1 MSFVAELEP
10 RPLWQHFDELLT
22 IPRPSKH
29 EERARSYVIGV
40 AERKG
45 LRHREDAIGN
55 VVVEKPASPGKEGAP
70 TVVLQAHLD
79 MVTEKNA
86 GTVHDFDKDP
96 IVPRRDGDWVRAT
109 GTTLGADN
117 GIGAATLLAV
127 LEADDLVHGPLELL
141 FTVDEETGLTGAL
154 DLDPATLG
162 LRGRLLLNLD
172 SEEEGSVT
180 IGCAGGSTSRL
191 TLPLESAPA
200 PNGTAALDV
209 RLSGLKGGHSGMEIH
224 LQRGNASKLL
234 ARVLFAAAQQT
245 PFHLASF
252 QGGNKHN
259 AIPREAAA
267 RVVVP
272 TASRDAFEAA
282 AEQEIAAIAAE
293 IRPADPDVK
302 LEIANLDADAAPRR
316 VWTVAA
322 SRQALDLLNALPHG
336 VLTMSY
342 DIAGLV
348 ETSTNLATVTS
359 AEDSLAILM
368 STRSS
373 VASGMRATRRR
384 LRAIAELA
392 GAELAETEGYP
403 GWKPDLASPLL
414 ARFQQVHQRL
424 TGKDAEILAV
434 HAGLECGILREKLPG
449 MHAISFGPVITGA
462 HSPDEG
468 VKIDS
473 VGRFWELLKAVLGEL
488 AGDEGHG

>member
-10 RPLWQHFDELLT
+10 RPLWKHFDDFLT

-29 EERARSYVIGV
+29 EEKARDYVIAV

-45 LRHREDAIGN
+45 LRHRGDAVGN
-55 VVVEKPASPGKEGAP
+55 VVILKPASPGKEGSP

-86 GTVHDFDKDP
+86 GTVHDFFKDP
-96 IVPRRDGDWVRAT
+96 IVPRREGDWVRAT

-141 FTVDEETGLTGAL
+141 FTVDEESGLTGAL
-154 DLDPATLG
+154 DLDAAVLD
-162 LRGRLLLNLD
+162 LKGRLLLNLD
-172 SEEEGSVT
+172 SEEENTVT
-180 IGCAGGSTSRL
+180 VGCAGGSTSL
-191 TLPLESAPA
+191 ITLPLESAPA
-200 PNGTAALDV
+200 PKGTVTLDV
-209 RLSGLKGGHSGMEIH
+209 KLSGLKGGHSGMEIH

-252 QGGNKHN
+252 NGGNKHN
-259 AIPREAAA
+259 ALPREAAA
-267 RVVVP
+267 QVVVP
-272 TASRDAFEAA
+272 AAGRDAFQAA

-293 IRPADPDVK
+293 IRTADPDVK
-302 LEIANLDADAAPRR
+302 LEIAESAAPGRA
-316 VWTVAA
+316 WTVAA
-322 SRQALDLLNALPHG
+322 SRQVLDLLNALPHG

-342 DIAGLV
+342 DIPGLV

-359 AEDSLAILM
+359 TEGSLAILM

-373 VASGMRATRRR
+373 VATAMRATKRR
-384 LRAIAELA
+384 LRSIAELA
-392 GAELAETEGYP
+392 GAGIEETEGYP

-414 ARFQQVHQRL
+414 ARFQQVHHRL
-424 TGKDAEILAV
+424 TGKDAEVLAI
-434 HAGLECGILREKLPG
+434 HAGLECGILREKFPDML
-449 MHAISFGPVITGA
+449 AISFGPIITGA

-473 VGRFWELLKAVLGEL
+473 VGRFWELLKAVLAEL
-488 AGDEGHG
+488 A

>member
-10 RPLWQHFDELLT
+10 HALWQHFDDLLT

-29 EERARSYVIGV
+29 EEKARGYVIAV

-55 VVVEKPASPGKEGAP
+55 VVVLKPASPGKEGSP

-86 GTVHDFDKDP
+86 GTVHDFFKDP
-96 IVPRRDGDWVRAT
+96 IVPRRNGDWVKAT

-127 LEADDLVHGPLELL
+127 LDADDLIHGPLELL

-154 DLDPATLG
+154 DLDPAVLD
-162 LRGRLLLNLD
+162 LKGRLLLNLD
-172 SEEEGSVT
+172 SEEEGTVT
-180 IGCAGGSTSRL
+180 VGCAGGSTSRL
-191 TLPLESAPA
+191 TLPLETAPA
-200 PNGTAALDV
+200 PSGTASLEV
-209 RLSGLKGGHSGMEIH
+209 KLSGLKGGHSGMEIH

-252 QGGNKHN
+252 AGGNKHN
-259 AIPREAAA
+259 ALPREAVAQ
-267 RVVVP
+267 VVVP
-272 TASRDAFEAA
+272 TVSRDAFQSA

-293 IRPADPDVK
+293 IRSADPDVK
-302 LEIANLDADAAPRR
+302 LEISTASAPVR
-316 VWTVAA
+316 VWTVTA
-322 SRQALDLLNALPHG
+322 SRRALDLLNALPHG

-342 DIAGLV
+342 DIPGLV

-359 AEDSLAILM
+359 TEDSLAILM

-373 VASGMRATRRR
+373 VASAMRSTKRR
-384 LRAIAELA
+384 LRSIAELA
-392 GAELAETEGYP
+392 GAEIAETEGYP
-403 GWKPDLASPLL
+403 GWKPDLTSPLL
-414 ARFQQVHQRL
+414 ARFQQVHHRL
-424 TGKDAEILAV
+424 TGKDAEVLAV
-434 HAGLECGILREKLPG
+434 HAGLECGILREKFPEML
-449 MHAISFGPVITGA
+449 AISFGPVIRGA

-473 VGRFWELLKAVLGEL
+473 VGRFWELLKATL
-488 AGDEGHG
+488 ADLAADTPRP

>member
-1 MSFVAELEP
+1 MTFVAELEP
-10 RPLWQHFDELLT
+10 HALWQHFDDLLT

-29 EERARSYVIGV
+29 EEKARDYVIAV

-55 VVVEKPASPGKEGAP
+55 VVVLKPASPGKEGSPA
-70 TVVLQAHLD
+70 VMLQAHLD

-86 GTVHDFDKDP
+86 GTVHDFFKDP
-96 IVPRRDGDWVRAT
+96 ILPRRDGDWVKAT

-127 LEADDLVHGPLELL
+127 LDSDDLVHGPLELL

-154 DLDPATLG
+154 DLDPAALD
-162 LRGRLLLNLD
+162 LKGRILLNLD
-172 SEEEGSVT
+172 SEEEGTVT
-180 IGCAGGSTSRL
+180 VGCAGGSTSLL
-191 TLPLESAPA
+191 TLPLESAPS
-200 PNGTAALDV
+200 PKGTATLDV
-209 RLSGLKGGHSGMEIH
+209 KLSGLKGGHSGMEIH

-252 QGGNKHN
+252 SGGNKHN
-259 AIPREAAA
+259 ALPREAAA
-267 RVVVP
+267 QVVVP
-272 TASRDAFEAA
+272 TASRDAFQIA

-302 LEIANLDADAAPRR
+302 LEIAEIADASAPRR
-316 VWTVAA
+316 AWTVAA
-322 SRQALDLLNALPHG
+322 SRRALDLVNALPHG

-342 DIAGLV
+342 DIPGLV

-359 AEDSLAILM
+359 TEDSLSILL

-373 VASGMRATRRR
+373 VASAMGSTKRR
-384 LRAIAELA
+384 LRSIAELA
-392 GAELAETEGYP
+392 GAGIEETEGYP

-414 ARFQQVHQRL
+414 DRFQQVHRRL
-424 TGKDAEILAV
+424 TGKDAEVIAI
-434 HAGLECGILREKLPG
+434 HAGLECGILREKFPEML
-449 MHAISFGPVITGA
+449 AISFGPIIRGA

-473 VGRFWELLKAVLGEL
+473 VGRFWELLKAVLAEL
-488 AGDEGHG
+488 AAAT

>member
-1 MSFVAELEP
+1 MTFVAELEP
-10 RPLWQHFDELLT
+10 HALWKHFDDLLT

-29 EERARSYVIGV
+29 EEKARAYVIGV
-40 AERKG
+40 AEMKG

-55 VVVEKPASPGKEGAP
+55 VIVLKPASLGKEGAP
-70 TVVLQAHLD
+70 AVVLQAHLD

-86 GTVHDFDKDP
+86 GTVHDFFKDP
-96 IVPRRDGDWVRAT
+96 ILPRRDGDWVKAT

-127 LEADDLVHGPLELL
+127 LDSDDLVHGPLELL

-154 DLDPATLG
+154 DLDPAVLD
-162 LRGRLLLNLD
+162 LKGRLLLNLD
-172 SEEEGSVT
+172 SEEEGTVT
-180 IGCAGGSTSRL
+180 VGCAGGSTSLL
-191 TLPLESAPA
+191 TLPLENAPV
-200 PNGTAALDV
+200 PKGTVALDV

-234 ARVLFAAAQQT
+234 ARVLFAAVQQT

-252 QGGNKHN
+252 SGGNKHN
-259 AIPREAAA
+259 ALPREAQSQ
-267 RVVVP
+267 VVVP
-272 TASRDAFEAA
+272 TASRDAFQAA

-293 IRPADPDVK
+293 IRSADPDVK
-302 LEIANLDADAAPRR
+302 LDIVDIAESSAPGR

-322 SRQALDLLNALPHG
+322 SRRAIDLLNALPHG
-336 VLTMSY
+336 VLSMSY
-342 DIAGLV
+342 DIPNLV

-359 AEDSLAILM
+359 TEGSLAILM

-373 VASGMRATRRR
+373 VASAMRSTKRR
-384 LRAIAELA
+384 LRSIAELA
-392 GAELAETEGYP
+392 GAEIEETEGYP

-414 ARFQQVHQRL
+414 ARFQQVHHRL
-424 TGKDAEILAV
+424 TGKDAEVIAV
-434 HAGLECGILREKLPG
+434 HAGLECGILREKFPEML
-449 MHAISFGPVITGA
+449 AISFGPIITGA

-473 VGRFWELLKAVLGEL
+473 VGRFWELLKATLEEL
-488 AGDEGHG
+488 ASVS

>member
-10 RPLWQHFDELLT
+10 RPLWKHFDELLA

-29 EERARSYVIGV
+29 EERAREYVIAV

-45 LRHREDAIGN
+45 LPHRQDAVGN
-55 VVVEKPASPGKEGAP
+55 VVVDKPASPGKEGAP
-70 TVVLQAHLD
+70 VVVLQGHLD

-86 GTVHDFDKDP
+86 GTVHDFFKDP
-96 IVPRRDGDWVRAT
+96 ILPRRDGDWVRAT

-117 GIGAATLLAV
+117 GIGAATLLAI

-154 DLDPATLG
+154 DLDPAALD
-162 LRGRLLLNLD
+162 LQGRLLLNLD

-180 IGCAGGSTSRL
+180 IGCAGGSTSQL
-191 TLPLESAPA
+191 TLPLETAPA
-200 PNGTAALDV
+200 PQGTATVDV
-209 RLSGLKGGHSGMEIH
+209 RLTGLKGGHSGMEIH

-252 QGGNKHN
+252 AGGNKHN
-259 AIPREAAA
+259 AIPREAEA

-272 TASRDAFEAA
+272 TASRDALKAA

-293 IRPADPDVK
+293 IHPADPDVK
-302 LEIANLDADAAPRR
+302 LTTADAPTPGR
-316 VWTVAA
+316 VWTTT
-322 SRQALDLLNALPHG
+322 STRRALDLLNALPHG
-336 VLTMSY
+336 VLAMSY
-342 DIAGLV
+342 DIHDLV

-359 AEDSLAILM
+359 TEDALSILM

-373 VASGMRATRRR
+373 VATVMRSTKRR

-392 GAELAETEGYP
+392 GAEIEETEGYP
-403 GWKPDLASPLL
+403 GWKPELASPLL
-414 ARFQQVHQRL
+414 ARFQEVHRRL
-424 TGKDAEILAV
+424 TGKDAEILAI

-449 MHAISFGPVITGA
+449 MDAISFGPIITGA

-473 VGRFWELLKAVLGEL
+473 VGRFWELLKAVLAEL
-488 AGDEGHG
+488 AEG

>member
-10 RPLWQHFDELLT
+10 RPLWKHFDELLT

-29 EERARSYVIGV
+29 EERARSYVIRA
-40 AERKG
+40 AEAKG
-45 LRHREDAIGN
+45 LRHWEDAVGN

-70 TVVLQAHLD
+70 VVVLQGHLD

-86 GTVHDFDKDP
+86 GTVHDFFKDP
-96 IVPRRDGDWVRAT
+96 ILPRRDGDWVRAT

-117 GIGAATLLAV
+117 GIGAATLLAI
-127 LEADDLVHGPLELL
+127 LDADDLVHGPLELL

-154 DLDPATLG
+154 DLDPAALA
-162 LRGRLLLNLD
+162 LKGRLLLNLD

-180 IGCAGGSTSRL
+180 IGCAGGSTTRL
-191 TLPLESAPA
+191 TLPLETAPA
-200 PNGTAALDV
+200 PQGTAALDV
-209 RLSGLKGGHSGMEIH
+209 KLSGLKGGHSGMEIH

-245 PFHLASF
+245 PFHLVSF
-252 QGGNKHN
+252 AGGNKHN

-272 TASRDAFEAA
+272 NASRDAFQSA
-282 AEQEIAAIAAE
+282 AEQEITAIAAE

-302 LEIANLDADAAPRR
+302 LEIADAPAPERAWTIAATRR
-316 VWTVAA
+316 
-322 SRQALDLLNALPHG
+322 ALDLLNTLPHG
-336 VLTMSY
+336 VLAMSY
-342 DIAGLV
+342 DIHDLV

-359 AEDSLAILM
+359 TDDSLSILM

-373 VASGMRATRRR
+373 VATAMRAAKRRF
-384 LRAIAELA
+384 RAIAELA
-392 GAELAETEGYP
+392 GAELEETEGYP
-403 GWKPDLASPLL
+403 GWKPELASPLL
-414 ARFQQVHQRL
+414 ARFQQVHRRL
-424 TGKDAEILAV
+424 IGKDAEILAV

-449 MHAISFGPVITGA
+449 MDAISFGPIIKGA

-473 VGRFWELLKAVLGEL
+473 VGRFWELLKAVLAEL
-488 AGDEGHG
+488 AEG

>member
-10 RPLWQHFDELLT
+10 HALWKHFDDLLT

-29 EERARSYVIGV
+29 EEQARGHVIAV

-55 VVVEKPASPGKEGAP
+55 VVVLKPASSGREGSPA
-70 TVVLQAHLD
+70 VVLQAHLD
-79 MVTEKNA
+79 MVTEMNA
-86 GTVHDFDKDP
+86 GTVHDFFKDP
-96 IVPRRDGDWVRAT
+96 IVPRRDGDWVKAT

-127 LEADDLVHGPLELL
+127 LDSDDLVHGPLELL

-154 DLDPATLG
+154 DLDPVALG
-162 LRGRLLLNLD
+162 LQGRLLLNLD
-172 SEEEGSVT
+172 SEEEGTVT
-180 IGCAGGSTSRL
+180 VGCAGGSTSRL
-191 TLPLESAPA
+191 TLPLEVAPA
-200 PNGTAALDV
+200 PHGTAALNV

-234 ARVLFAAAQQT
+234 ARVLFAAVQQT

-252 QGGNKHN
+252 AGGNKHN
-259 AIPREAAA
+259 ALPREAAA
-267 RVVVP
+267 QVVVP
-272 TASRDAFEAA
+272 AAGRDAFQAA

-293 IRPADPDVK
+293 IRTADPDVK
-302 LEIANLDADAAPRR
+302 LEIAAIADTPLPGR

-322 SRQALDLLNALPHG
+322 SRRAIDLLNALPHG

-342 DIAGLV
+342 DIPGLV
-348 ETSTNLATVTS
+348 ETSTNLAAVTS
-359 AEDSLAILM
+359 TEGSLSVLM

-373 VASGMRATRRR
+373 VASAMRATRRR
-384 LRAIAELA
+384 LRSIAELA
-392 GAELAETEGYP
+392 GAEIAETEGYP

-414 ARFQQVHQRL
+414 ARFQQVHHRL
-424 TGKDAEILAV
+424 TGRDAEILAV
-434 HAGLECGILREKLPG
+434 HAGLECGILREKFPDML
-449 MHAISFGPVITGA
+449 AISFGPIIRGA

-473 VGRFWELLKAVLGEL
+473 VGRFWELLKATL
-488 AGDEGHG
+488 ADLATGAPV